1 MVIKRA
7 KRADSAAPALHAIVP
22 RTVARYGWRPDT
34 PDMRDLMTAVALRAV
49 SKLPASVDLSTLK
62 SMPPVYDQGQLGSC
76 TGNAIA
82 GGFEFDL
89 AKQHLPVFKPSRLA
103 IYYDERVIERT
114 TKEDAGAEIRD
125 GMKVIAKTGAAPE
138 TLWPYV
144 VSKFA
149 VKPSKA
155 YYKAAAAHTC
165 VLYQRVAQSE
175 AAIKSVLAAGQPI
188 VFGITVYDSF
198 ESDAVAESGT
208 VPMPKKTEKTL
219 GGHAILMVGYTKSRV
234 KFRNSWGDA
243 WGKKGYA
250 TLPLDYVLSSDLAT
264 DFWTIQTVK

>member
-1 MVIKRA
+1 MPGNTTKRA
-7 KRADSAAPALHAIVP
+7 ASSPHAVVP
-22 RTVARYGWRPDT
+22 RKIAHYGWRPDT
-34 PDMRDLMTAVALRAV
+34 PDMRDMMSAVPVRAV
-49 SKLPASVDLSTLK
+49 SKLPDSVDLSALK

-89 AKQHLPVFKPSRLA
+89 ANQKLPVFKPSRLA
-103 IYYDERVIERT
+103 IYYDERVIEHT
-114 TKEDAGAEIRD
+114 TREDAGAEIRD

-138 TLWPYV
+138 SLWPYT

-149 VKPSKA
+149 IKPSKA
-155 YYKAAAAHTC
+155 YYDAAKVHTC
-165 VLYQRVAQSE
+165 VLYKRVSQSE
-175 AAIKSVLAAGQPI
+175 GAIKSVLASGLPI

-198 ESDAVAESGT
+198 ESDAVAETGT
-208 VPMPKKTEKTL
+208 VPMPKKTEKSL
-219 GGHAILMVGYTKSRV
+219 GGHAILMVGYTKSRF
-234 KFRNSWGDA
+234 KFRNSWGSD

-250 TLPLDYVLSSDLAT
+250 TLPLDYVLDSDLAS